1 MKSIISMR
9 MLFILLLTSVIA
21 VSFAQQAK
29 TETGTA
35 SFYHDKFVGR
45 KTANGEIFTQDKMTA
60 AHKTL
65 PLGSWVKVTNLKNDS
80 TIIVRINDRMPLYN
94 KRTIDL
100 TYAGAGALNF
110 INSGLTKVFVEIIP
124 DPTKNILTIIRPSDL
139 PQEPI
144 TMIKI
149 RTIEYDNTRV
159 IGLSPIRDLI
169 DWEVYYVNKVQKKR
183 K

>member
-1 MKSIISMR
+1 
-9 MLFILLLTSVIA
+9 MLFTMLLTTVIA
-21 VSFAQQAK
+21 VSFAQNAK

-65 PLGSWVKVTNLKNDS
+65 PLGTWVKVTNLKNDS
-80 TIIVRINDRMPLYN
+80 TIIVRINDRMPHWN

-100 TYAGAGALNF
+100 TEAGAGKLNF
-110 INSGLTKVFVEIIP
+110 INSGLTKVFVEVIP
-124 DPTKNILTIIRPSDL
+124 DPNKSTIVYMRPSDL
-139 PQEPI
+139 PLVPI
-144 TMIKI
+144 EMVKIK
-149 RTIEYDNTRV
+149 TIEFDNTRV

-169 DWEVYYVNKVQKKR
+169 DWEVFYANKTQRKR

>member
-1 MKSIISMR
+1 
-9 MLFILLLTSVIA
+9 MLFTLLLTSVIA
-21 VSFAQQAK
+21 VSFAQHTK

-100 TYAGAGALNF
+100 TEAGAGALNF
-110 INSGLTKVFVEIIP
+110 INSGLTKVFVEVIP
-124 DPTKNILTIIRPSDL
+124 DPTKNMLTIIRPSDL
-139 PQEPI
+139 PLEPI
-144 TMIKI
+144 DMVKI
-149 RTIEYDNTRV
+149 QTIEYDNTRV
-159 IGLSPIRDLI
+159 ISLSPIRDLI
-169 DWEVYYVNKVQKKR
+169 DWEVFYVNKDQKKR